1 MIIVNDYHI
10 IAAAAFGIIPV
21 LYKSLLLIDIDSL
34 TILILTK
41 LIIAFFCFSLL
52 LYGENYKIVKNDIIK
67 ITKSNDKCF
76 QVTALFITAAFVYFY
91 GQYNYILLFKD
102 TETNISTIIIA
113 CYPVITILLS
123 YYYFNE
129 TINIYQFIGI
139 LLIFTGLALI
149 TNKVK

>member
-1 MIIVNDYHI
+1 MISHI
-10 IAAAAFGIIPV
+10 IAAASFGIIPV

-41 LIIAFFCFSLL
+41 LIVAFFCFSLL
-52 LYGENYKIVKNDIIK
+52 LYGENYKTVTNDIIK
-67 ITKSNDKCF
+67 ITKSNEKCLHA
-76 QVTALFITAAFVYFY
+76 TLLFFAAAFVYFY

>member
-1 MIIVNDYHI
+1 MIHHL
-10 IAAAAFGIIPV
+10 IAASSFGILPV
-21 LYKSLLLIDIDSL
+21 IYKGLLMKEMDSI
-34 TILILTK
+34 TILVIVK
-41 LIIAFFCFSLL
+41 LLIAFFAISLIF
-52 LYGENYKIVKNDIIK
+52 YDNNYEIIKNDLNILV
-67 ITKSNDKCF
+67 KSSYDKCF
-76 QVTALFITAAFVYFY
+76 HVTALFITAALVYLY
-91 GQYNYILLFKD
+91 GQYSYIIAFKN

-149 TNKVK
+149 TTKLK

>member
-1 MIIVNDYHI
+1 M
-10 IAAAAFGIIPV
+10 
-21 LYKSLLLIDIDSL
+21 
-34 TILILTK
+34 ILTK

-52 LYGENYKIVKNDIIK
+52 LYGENYKTVKNDIIK

-76 QVTALFITAAFVYFY
+76 HATILFFTAAFVYFY

>member
-1 MIIVNDYHI
+1 MIHHL
-10 IAAAAFGIIPV
+10 IAASSFGILPV
-21 LYKSLLLIDIDSL
+21 IYKGLLMKEIDSI
-34 TILILTK
+34 TILVIVK
-41 LIIAFFCFSLL
+41 LLIAFFTISLIF
-52 LYGENYKIVKNDIIK
+52 YDNNYEIIKNDLNILG
-67 ITKSNDKCF
+67 KSSYYKCF
-76 QVTALFITAAFVYFY
+76 HVTALFITAALVYLY

>member
-1 MIIVNDYHI
+1 MINHL
-10 IAAAAFGIIPV
+10 IAAASFGILPV
-21 LYKSLLLIDIDSL
+21 IYKGLLMKDLETI
-34 TILILTK
+34 TILIIVK
-41 LIIAFFCFSLL
+41 LLIALFSISLIF
-52 LYGENYKIVKNDIIK
+52 YDNNYEIVKNDFNILA
-67 ITKSNDKCF
+67 KSSYNKCF
-76 QVTALFITAAFVYFY
+76 HVTALFIIAAFVYLY
-91 GQYNYILLFKD
+91 GQYSYIIVFKD

>member
-1 MIIVNDYHI
+1 MIHHL
-10 IAAAAFGIIPV
+10 IAAASFGILPV
-21 LYKSLLLIDIDSL
+21 LYKGLLMKDIETI
-34 TILILTK
+34 TILIIVK
-41 LIIAFFCFSLL
+41 LLIAFFTISLIF
-52 LYGENYKIVKNDIIK
+52 YGNNYEIIKNDLNILK
-67 ITKSNDKCF
+67 KASYNKCF
-76 QVTALFITAAFVYFY
+76 QVTALFIIAAIVYLY
-91 GQYNYILLFKD
+91 GQYSYIIVFKG

-129 TINIYQFIGI
+129 TINIYQLIGI